1 MRWVSENQLAG
12 DGKHRLLLP
21 VVAIVAV
28 VVVHVVVVVVVVAA
42 GKSSLFH
49 RRYSI
54 HGSAHISETSHLK
67 SIRY

>member
-21 VVAIVAV
+21 VVVIVVV
-28 VVVHVVVVVVVVAA
+28 VVVHTVVVVAA

>member
-21 VVAIVAV
+21 VVAIVVV
-28 VVVHVVVVVVVVAA
+28 VVVHTVVVVAA

>member
-21 VVAIVAV
+21 VVAIVVVVVVHAV
-28 VVVHVVVVVVVVAA
+28 VVVVAAA

>member
-12 DGKHRLLLP
+12 DGKHRLLFP
-21 VVAIVAV
+21 VVAIVV
-28 VVVHVVVVVVVVAA
+28 VVAVVVVVAA